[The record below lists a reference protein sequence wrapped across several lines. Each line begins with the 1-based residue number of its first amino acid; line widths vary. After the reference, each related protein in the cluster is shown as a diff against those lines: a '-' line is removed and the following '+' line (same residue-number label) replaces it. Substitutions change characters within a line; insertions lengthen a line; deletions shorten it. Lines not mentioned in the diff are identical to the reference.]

1 MKWNYTVSVITIIL
15 EIFFFVYSFK
25 SDKKEKTVS
34 QIILF
39 LLLSYQILEF
49 FICMHLVPV
58 VLFSKI
64 AFAVITWLPALGI
77 VLIGSFIE
85 NYNRLIGNVF
95 LGFALFF
102 TLLIF
107 FTKDF
112 VQDAKCLYFWAR
124 YTNASF
130 VYLFYSIY
138 YEAGQIGMI
147 FLSIY
152 GLVKADNKLTRY
164 SLGYILSGTVI
175 FVLFS
180 ILMTIAFK
188 PAFGSLPSI
197 MCHFAIFLAFSIFM
211 MLKMKD

>member
-102 TLLIF
+102 YFANIF
-107 FTKDF
+107 HERF
-112 VQDAKCLYFWAR
+112 CAR
-124 YTNASF
+124 CKMS
-130 VYLFYSIY
+130 LFLGKIY
-138 YEAGQIGMI
+138 KR
-147 FLSIY
+147 FFC
-152 GLVKADNKLTRY
+152 
-164 SLGYILSGTVI
+164 I
-175 FVLFS
+175 FVLFH
-180 ILMTIAFK
+180 L
-188 PAFGSLPSI
+188 L
-197 MCHFAIFLAFSIFM
+197 
-211 MLKMKD
+211 